1 MNSPQRKIRNPMGLL
16 VKLLASSFTSWWR
29 HQNSCGH
36 STSAVLAI
44 KPKAGSFSWS
54 EGEDRKR
61 EDQRSICNFLN
72 PLFGGAAPN
81 PYRLAAPNPYRYNRW
96 SHLSVFSLKQLC
108 HANRIADRK
117 AKVRGQKVSQTDML
131 CPLSCDDWCLVESF
145 ILFGDGFRFL
155 RPSPMGVMPS
165 IYLTKNMHFSN
176 RNSAFHCQWILGSG

>member
-61 EDQRSICNFLN
+61 EDQTSICNFLN

-81 PYRLAAPNPYRYNRW
+81 PYRLAAPNPYRCNRW

-117 AKVRGQKVSQTDML
+117 AKVRGAKGQPNGHVVSPIMWRLML
-131 CPLSCDDWCLVESF
+131 GWKLHSVWRWLQIS
-145 ILFGDGFRFL
+145 
-155 RPSPMGVMPS
+155 
-165 IYLTKNMHFSN
+165 
-176 RNSAFHCQWILGSG
+176 